1 MEVIV
6 CWLLQVWTQWLP
18 MLVLLR
24 PVLAGAVSLDTTVDI
39 RVQFSILEPTAS
51 TSIYVDRIELVSL

>member
-1 MEVIV
+1 VIV

-24 PVLAGAVSLDTTVDI
+24 PVLAGAVSLDTTVLGLRI
-39 RVQFSILEPTAS
+39 QFSILEPTA

>member
-1 MEVIV
+1 
-6 CWLLQVWTQWLP
+6 